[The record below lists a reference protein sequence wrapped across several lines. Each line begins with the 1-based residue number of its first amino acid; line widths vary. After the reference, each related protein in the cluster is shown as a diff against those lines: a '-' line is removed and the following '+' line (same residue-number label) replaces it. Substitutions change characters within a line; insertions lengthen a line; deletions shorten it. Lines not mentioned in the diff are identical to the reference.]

1 MSMSSFDGSD
11 ASDGFDGSNGTPSG
25 TVANRVREHLSR
37 YLSPASDEDLD
48 VLTLWAMHTHL
59 PQALYTT
66 PRLLITSPMPGS
78 GKTTVLEHLER
89 LAPHAT
95 PMSSVSSS
103 ALIPRLIAAT
113 PTVLLIDEAEK
124 ALSPNKPN
132 IEDVLGVLN
141 SGYKVGGSRPVLVP
155 SKEGGWV
162 AQSLPTFAPVA
173 MAGNAPD
180 LPEDTMQRS
189 ITVTMFPAAEGDVE
203 ESDWELIEADAKDLG
218 LSIAE
223 WAEAVRDEVRGTR
236 PPVPKGCTGRVRER
250 WFPLKRVAVFAG
262 GDWADRVD
270 RMIINDLD
278 QMERDQEEGLTTVKP
293 HLQLIRDLHQVYADY
308 DRTFV
313 STAEIVSALI
323 VDRPGMW
330 SSAST
335 FGKDLTAQ
343 RMGRML
349 VKNFSIRSTKD
360 GQGVRGYYVGN
371 FGRAWRAVGL
381 SAPAGRLDDTP
392 SIEPSR
398 PSEPSK
404 PSNEVAVCTVCG
416 DRLIPVDGSTTHPTC
431 ETQEAQAS

>member
-1 MSMSSFDGSD
+1 MSKSSFDGSD
-11 ASDGFDGSNGTPSG
+11 ASDAFDGSNTTPSG

-203 ESDWELIEADAKDLG
+203 ESDWEMIEADTKDLG

-308 DRTFV
+308 DRAFV

-330 SSAST
+330 SSSST

-349 VKNFSIRSTKD
+349 VKNFSIRSAKD
-360 GQGVRGYYVGN
+360 GQGVRGYYVGM
-371 FGRAWRAVGL
+371 FARAWRAVGL
-381 SAPAGRLDDTP
+381 AAPSGRLDETP

-404 PSNEVAVCTVCG
+404 PSNKVAACSICG
-416 DRLIPVDGSTTHPTC
+416 ERLISVNGSTTHPNC
-431 ETQEAQAS
+431 ETQEAKAS